1 VTGRLPGSLAAP
13 ALSAVFSLIPE
24 GAPSEMRLAALEA
37 AARAL
42 LGQVRWGETAEE
54 GDWEAVE
61 EEGTRWLFREGR
73 LVSLSPGGPGR
84 ARSLLLTDPERS
96 FTVTWTGTGEWVAG
110 PSGGEAWARL
120 ASGQVVPETEVLR
133 HLEEGLERLEDKLS
147 AAEEASLPE
156 TIPSDPTVPPRP
168 WDEEGWGQDVLGEAG
183 GLGGVGPSG
192 LSAGSLTGLVAGAVR
207 VVGQVAASRS
217 AAQAMPAGAGAGP
230 AEPPESARPPLAP
243 AREPMAASQAEGP
256 TQPAV
261 APQDGP
267 SSRSAPVCPRCGQAS
282 VPGARFCKQCGTPLR
297 VAICLGCQVPLPA
310 GARFCKK
317 CGRPVR
323 PDPS

>member
-1 VTGRLPGSLAAP
+1 MTGRLPGSLAAP

-84 ARSLLLTDPERS
+84 SRSLLLTDPERRS
-96 FTVTWTGTGEWVAG
+96 FTVTWTATGEWVAG
-110 PSGGEAWARL
+110 PPGGEAWARL

-133 HLEEGLERLEDKLS
+133 HLEEGLDRLEDKLS

-156 TIPSDPTVPPRP
+156 AIPSDPTVPPCS
-168 WDEEGWGQDVLGEAG
+168 WDIGGGADVLGETG
-183 GLGGVGPSG
+183 GTGDIGPSG
-192 LSAGSLTGLVAGAVR
+192 VSAGSLAGLVAGAAR
-207 VVGQVAASRS
+207 VVGQVAASR
-217 AAQAMPAGAGAGP
+217 AA
-230 AEPPESARPPLAP
+230 AR
-243 AREPMAASQAEGP
+243 AEGQEP
-256 TQPAV
+256 G
-261 APQDGP
+261 GP
-267 SSRSAPVCPRCGQAS
+267 SVREASPAPSATVCPRCGQAS
-282 VPGARFCKQCGTPLR
+282 VPGARFCKTCGTPLR
-297 VAICLGCQVPLPA
+297 VAMCLGCQAPLPA
-310 GARFCKK
+310 GARFCKH

-323 PDPS
+323 PEPS